1 MSLSIHNQITNS
13 IKARK
18 RGQLIFPNNFLRIG
32 PETAIHQSLSRLVKE
47 GMLLRLAHGIYL
59 YPKRDKELGV
69 LYPSTEE
76 IAQAIAKKEKI
87 RILPTG
93 SYALNKLGL
102 STQVP
107 TKVVYLTDGKAR
119 KLAIGKSTI
128 TFKLTM
134 PRKLAAKGKV
144 SSLVI
149 QALDELGRENVTREL
164 LERLHTVLQ
173 VEKTSTLRSNAK
185 RAAAWIACILY
196 ETTPKMEVQ

>member
-1 MSLSIHNQITNS
+1 MSLSIHNQIINS

-18 RGQLIFPNNFLRIG
+18 RGQLIFPNDFLRIG

-59 YPKRDKELGV
+59 YPKIDKELGV
-69 LYPSTEE
+69 LYPSIEE
-76 IAQAIAKKEKI
+76 IAEAIAKKEKI

-119 KLAIGKSTI
+119 KLAIGKNTI
-128 TFKLTM
+128 TFKPAV
-134 PRKLAAKGKV
+134 PRKLAAKGKF

-149 QALDELGRENVTREL
+149 QALEELGRENVTKEVR
-164 LERLHTVLQ
+164 ERLHNVLQ
-173 VEKTSTLRSNAK
+173 MEETSTLRSDAK
-185 RAAAWIACILY
+185 GAPAWIARILY
-196 ETTPKMEVQ
+196 ETTPKMEV